1 MAKNPSKKSKPVN
14 REDPMNDAMKFF
26 LAGLVAELYLL
37 IIRRFYVNGTAV
49 QMITWYDYLFY
60 FSIAGLVILAAG
72 AVLSAVWRKEQKKRH
87 IGWYIAGAG
96 AFLAL
101 ASFLIWKLNTPALT
115 FLSVLVPVVM
125 LLGILWNL
133 YDRECAYALTILGLS
148 LVALWG
154 CRRELSNLYLGTYV
168 KVFVVVYI
176 LLLALVAA
184 AARKAGKDGGKLG
197 KLQVLPSD
205 ADILPIYV
213 ACGLSAVAMAS
224 ALVSITVAYY
234 AMWILAMVVFALA
247 VYYTVK
253 QL

>member
-14 REDPMNDAMKFF
+14 REDPMNGAMKFF

-168 KVFVVVYI
+168 KVFVVVSSTARASAAPTSSASDTMVVPRVLSI
-176 LLLALVAA
+176 SGNGKAAPRVVLALT
-184 AARKAGKDGGKLG
+184 RPRICL
-197 KLQVLPSD
+197 LCHSMTSMSTRILSRTQV
-205 ADILPIYV
+205 INI
-213 ACGLSAVAMAS
+213 
-224 ALVSITVAYY
+224 
-234 AMWILAMVVFALA
+234 
-247 VYYTVK
+247 
-253 QL
+253 

>member
-1 MAKNPSKKSKPVN
+1 MAKYPSKKSKPVK
-14 REDPMNDAMKFF
+14 REDPMNGAMKFF

-49 QMITWYDYLFY
+49 QMIAWYDYLFY
-60 FSIAGLVILAAG
+60 FSIAGLVILVAG
-72 AVLSAVWRKEQKKRH
+72 AVLGAVWRNDQKKRH

-133 YDRECAYALTILGLS
+133 YDRECAYALTILGIS

-154 CRRELSNLYLGTYV
+154 CRQELSNLYMSAYV
-168 KVFVVVYI
+168 KAFV
-176 LLLALVAA
+176 
-184 AARKAGKDGGKLG
+184 GKFRL
-197 KLQVLPSD
+197 LPSD

-213 ACGLSAVAMAS
+213 ACGLSAAAMAS

>member
-14 REDPMNDAMKFF
+14 REDPMNGAMKFF

-133 YDRECAYALTILGLS
+133 YDRECAYALTILGIS
-148 LVALWG
+148 LVAGLPPG
-154 CRRELSNLYLGTYV
+154 TFQPVSGYLCEGIRGRVYPVAGACCR
-168 KVFVVVYI
+168 
-176 LLLALVAA
+176 
-184 AARKAGKDGGKLG
+184 
-197 KLQVLPSD
+197 
-205 ADILPIYV
+205 
-213 ACGLSAVAMAS
+213 CGPEGR
-224 ALVSITVAYY
+224 
-234 AMWILAMVVFALA
+234 
-247 VYYTVK
+247 
-253 QL
+253 QRRR

>member
-1 MAKNPSKKSKPVN
+1 MAKNPIRKSKPVK
-14 REDPMNDAMKFF
+14 RDDPMNGAMKFF

-49 QMITWYDYLFY
+49 QMIAWFDYLFY

-72 AVLSAVWRKEQKKRH
+72 AVLSAVWRADQKKRVV
-87 IGWYIAGAG
+87 GWYVAAGG
-96 AFLAL
+96 AFLAA

-115 FLSVLVPVVM
+115 FLTVLVAMAM
-125 LLGILWNL
+125 LLGILWSL
-133 YDRECAYALTILGLS
+133 YDRECAYALTILGIS

-168 KVFVVVYI
+168 KVAVVVYI
-176 LLLALVAA
+176 LLLALAA
-184 AARKAGKDGGKLG
+184 FLTRKASRSGGMVG
-197 KLQVLPSD
+197 KLQMLPAD
-205 ADILPIYV
+205 ADTMPIYV
-213 ACGLSAVAMAS
+213 ACALSAAAMAC
-224 ALVSITVAYY
+224 ALVSISVAYY
-234 AMWILAMVVFALA
+234 AMWVLAMVVFALA